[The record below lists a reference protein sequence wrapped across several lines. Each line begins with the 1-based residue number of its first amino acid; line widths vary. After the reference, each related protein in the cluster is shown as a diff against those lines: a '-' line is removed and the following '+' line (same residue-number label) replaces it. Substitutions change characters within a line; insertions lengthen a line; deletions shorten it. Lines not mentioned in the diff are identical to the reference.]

1 LVFFGIFG
9 YLWRKLDFPLAPII
23 IAFVLEPI
31 IEENLRYGLTASM
44 GSFLPIVTRPISLG
58 LLIAAVFV
66 FILSQYLNRT
76 LRSKAAK

>member
-1 LVFFGIFG
+1 V
-9 YLWRKLDFPLAPII
+9 PII

-31 IEENLRYGLTASM
+31 VEQNLRQGLTASM

-66 FILSQYLNRT
+66 FILSQYLSRA
-76 LRSKAAK
+76 LKSRAVKIDVEAD